1 MSEKHR
7 FLPFKTGIVL
17 GAGIGIA
24 AGVCGTLYI
33 KKHQNKKPDQILEQ
47 VKKAFLAEGPIEG
60 SWIEHEAVFIDQV
73 VQDAKAYNGGIV
85 RYEDDELV
93 VYGFLAEASTGTLLS
108 IEQMESSNL

>member
-1 MSEKHR
+1 MDILDAKNITDR
-7 FLPFKTGIVL
+7 KKL
-17 GAGIGIA
+17 
-24 AGVCGTLYI
+24 TLSI
-33 KKHQNKKPDQILEQ
+33 DFWIFANQISEQ

-73 VQDAKAYNGGIV
+73 VQEAKAYNGGIV

-108 IEQMESSNL
+108 IEQMEGSNL